1 MKFLIDADSPYSL
14 IDIFKK
20 HNYGAVHVRDLFPS
34 ASDEEIFEYANKNQ
48 YIIVTRD
55 LGFADIFIKN
65 KGFGLIL
72 MRLPYYFK
80 TEKTNKIFSEFLD
93 EIDVKSLV
101 NCIIVLE
108 LGRYRRKKL

>member
-20 HNYGAVHVRDLFPS
+20 HGYNAVHVRDLFPS
-34 ASDEEIFEYANKNQ
+34 ASDEEISEYANKNQ

-55 LGFADIFIKN
+55 LGFADIFIRN

-93 EIDVKSLV
+93 EVDVKDLV